1 MCQFSTA
8 PILCPYTVVTISRV
22 NIKDRYR
29 NTNHCH
35 GTIILKF
42 IKTHLTKGLAV
53 ATSFVAIGGILDLH
67 RNTPRTFAVGG
78 VLSIYVP
85 AANKFAR
92 FWSISYFI
100 YCEIVHYINLL

>member
-8 PILCPYTVVTISRV
+8 PILCPCTVVTISRV

-29 NTNHCH
+29 NTNHRH

-42 IKTHLTKGLAV
+42 IKTHLTKGLTV
-53 ATSFVAIGGILDLH
+53 ATSFVAIGGRLDLH
-67 RNTPRTFAVGG
+67 RYTPCTFAVGG

-85 AANKFAR
+85 AANMFAG
-92 FWSISYFI
+92 FWSILYFI
-100 YCEIVHYINLL
+100 YCEKINYIN